1 MVTRQRLQW
10 ERGPLMKIKL
20 PFGIGNL
27 RYINWFAFAAMA
39 VLMIVG
45 VCYVYSA
52 NAFRE
57 SPKLQSLYIA
67 QAHLAILCMAI
78 GFVMPLFDY
87 NKILK
92 FSWFYYLGTIAL
104 LVAVL
109 LLGTSQG
116 MGAKRWVFGIQPS
129 EFAKLATIML
139 IAKILGRRDASRDLW
154 DFAFVAL
161 VAIFPVALIFMQ
173 PDLGTSIIFAPLT
186 AVLLFA
192 SGTAPK
198 TLLSLVL
205 AGVLSITVVLG
216 SIALE
221 ASPKT
226 PEPVRKACS
235 VATSFLGNYQK
246 GRLLDFVF
254 PDRDPLGGGWN
265 RRQSQIAVGSGGL
278 WGKGFLKGD
287 QNILGYLPQQVSAN
301 DFIFSVFA
309 EEKGFVGAVSLLV
322 CYGILLL
329 SVLATGV
336 AAPDVS
342 GRLLC
347 VGVATLVFCHVFV
360 NIGMT
365 VGMLPVTGLPLPFVS
380 YGRTFMATLG
390 LAMGLVQ
397 CVAVRARTQRK
408 VQDKNGL

>member
-1 MVTRQRLQW
+1 
-10 ERGPLMKIKL
+10 MKIKL

-67 QAHLAILCMAI
+67 QAHLAILCMVI

-205 AGVLSITVVLG
+205 AGVLSYTLLMP
-216 SIALE
+216 S
-221 ASPKT
+221 
-226 PEPVRKACS
+226 
-235 VATSFLGNYQK
+235 SFLS
-246 GRLLDFVF
+246 LLT
-254 PDRDPLGGGWN
+254 
-265 RRQSQIAVGSGGL
+265 
-278 WGKGFLKGD
+278 
-287 QNILGYLPQQVSAN
+287 NIRPA
-301 DFIFSVFA
+301 
-309 EEKGFVGAVSLLV
+309 EKGTISMILRFSILFIQYPPNWLCCNKVS
-322 CYGILLL
+322 
-329 SVLATGV
+329 
-336 AAPDVS
+336 
-342 GRLLC
+342 
-347 VGVATLVFCHVFV
+347 
-360 NIGMT
+360 
-365 VGMLPVTGLPLPFVS
+365 
-380 YGRTFMATLG
+380 
-390 LAMGLVQ
+390 
-397 CVAVRARTQRK
+397 
-408 VQDKNGL
+408 